1 MEIINRQDSKVSE
14 KQLKFWMLPLSPS
27 EFLLKMISVLNEARH
42 VKLALGSFLGLAGR
56 KFWKNS

>member
-1 MEIINRQDSKVSE
+1 MVSE

-27 EFLLKMISVLNEARH
+27 EFLLKMISVLNEARR